1 MECAFDG
8 KFVHFSPAFIACRR
22 YRCVSRFIAVSEK
35 RPDGAQAS
43 VYNLRNL
50 FKKKALSTTE
60 VASQE
65 FVAMCFSPD
74 DSLLLTLGGTPD
86 WTLCTWM
93 WDKGK
98 VRCTSWKLLD
108 SR

>member
-1 MECAFDG
+1 VTVGC
-8 KFVHFSPAFIACRR
+8 VH
-22 YRCVSRFIAVSEK
+22 RFIAVSEK

-50 FKKKALSTTE
+50 FKKKALSTPE

-74 DSLLLTLGGTPD
+74 DSLLLTLGGAPD
-86 WTLCTWM
+86 WTLCSWM

-98 VRCTSWKLLD
+98 VCHKDWNMLCCESAMSRPRVCTD
-108 SR
+108 R